1 MDTFIT
7 KWICMM
13 ILIQESSCQYW
24 PVEGQVAQFGEFT
37 VELIGQED
45 LNGFTIRTLEIQQSK
60 VRTYRVELHTELTYY
75 YRPTRPIM

>member
-1 MDTFIT
+1 
-7 KWICMM
+7 M

-45 LNGFTIRTLEIQQSK
+45 LSGFTIRTLEIQQSK
-60 VRTYRVELHTELTYY
+60 VSELHTELTTYEII
-75 YRPTRPIM
+75 PLL

>member
-1 MDTFIT
+1 
-7 KWICMM
+7 MM

-37 VELIGQED
+37 VELIGLED

-60 VRTYRVELHTELTYY
+60 VHIGLNHTHTELTYEII
-75 YRPTRPIM
+75 PLL

>member
-1 MDTFIT
+1 
-7 KWICMM
+7 MM

-60 VRTYRVELHTELTYY
+60 VHIRLKLHTELTYKII
-75 YRPTRPIM
+75 PLL